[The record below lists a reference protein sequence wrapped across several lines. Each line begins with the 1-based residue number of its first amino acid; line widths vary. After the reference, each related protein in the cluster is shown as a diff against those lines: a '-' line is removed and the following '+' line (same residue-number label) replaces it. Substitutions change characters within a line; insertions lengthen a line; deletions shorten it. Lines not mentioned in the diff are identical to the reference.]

1 MQSDASVKMH
11 NVSCQNSCHHY
22 TTHIDNIE
30 KRKSGPFGIELI
42 IWLQNKING
51 KLDR

>member
-1 MQSDASVKMH
+1 MSVAKI
-11 NVSCQNSCHHY
+11 VAII
-22 TTHIDNIE
+22 THNIE
-30 KRKSGPFGIELI
+30 NRISGPFEIELI

>member
-1 MQSDASVKMH
+1 MSVAKI
-11 NVSCQNSCHHY
+11 VAII
-22 TTHIDNIE
+22 THNIE